1 MPSMRLAA
9 YLSDG
14 RTSLR
19 LAIIQSTLRA
29 VLFPMQ
35 SLIAIS
41 RTKLLALFSA
51 LVLYPEFPFDCS
63 ISNDS
68 SRRIGFFLW
77 LDD

>member
-1 MPSMRLAA
+1 MPSTRLAA
-9 YLSDG
+9 YLPDS

-19 LAIIQSTLRA
+19 LAITQSTLRA

-41 RTKLLALFSA
+41 RTKLLGLFST
-51 LVLYPEFPFDCS
+51 LVLYSEFPFDCS

-68 SRRIGFFLW
+68 SRRIGFFRW
-77 LDD
+77 FDD